1 MSDPSVDEIKE
12 RLSIE
17 IEVEEEA
24 TKAEAQKV
32 DVTAELKHLGRQ
44 FAETLQSAWNSE
56 ERQRVE
62 AEIREGMRSFA
73 DEVDK
78 VIQEA
83 KESKAADKVKE
94 GATNMTGKVESA
106 EFGRKARGGFVN
118 GLRWLSEELSKVAD
132 KFTAPE
138 KSPED
143 VVE

>member
-12 RLSIE
+12 RLSVE
-17 IEVEEEA
+17 IEVEEEV

-32 DVTAELKHLGRQ
+32 DVAAELKNLGRQ

-62 AEIREGMRSFA
+62 VEIREGMRSFA

-83 KESKAADKVKE
+83 KKSKAADKVKE
-94 GATNMTGKVESA
+94 GATNVAGKVESA
-106 EFGRKARGGFVN
+106 ELGRKTRSGFVN
-118 GLRWLSEELSKVAD
+118 GLRWLSEELAQVAD
-132 KFTAPE
+132 KFTASEEP
-138 KSPED
+138 PED
-143 VVE
+143 VAE

>member
-12 RLSIE
+12 RLSVE

-24 TKAEAQKV
+24 TEAETQKV
-32 DVTAELKHLGRQ
+32 DVAVELKNLGRQ

-62 AEIREGMRSFA
+62 VEIREGMRSFA

-94 GATNMTGKVESA
+94 KATNVAGKVETA
-106 EFGRKARGGFVN
+106 GLGRKARGGFVN
-118 GLRWLSEELSKVAD
+118 GLRWLSEELVKVAD
-132 KFTAPE
+132 KFTVPE

-143 VVE
+143 VAE